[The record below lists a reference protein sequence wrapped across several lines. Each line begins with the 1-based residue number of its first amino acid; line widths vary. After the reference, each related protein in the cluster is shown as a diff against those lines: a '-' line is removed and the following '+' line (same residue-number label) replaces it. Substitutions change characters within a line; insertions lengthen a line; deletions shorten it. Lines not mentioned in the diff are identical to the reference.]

1 MFKHAHLKRS
11 RFQKLSKAFK
21 TSENMLRTIECI
33 QKQRRKQIQTDIKTY
48 PAAA

>member
-1 MFKHAHLKRS
+1 MFKHADLKRS
-11 RFQKLSKAFK
+11 RFQKLSKHL
-21 TSENMLRTIECI
+21 SENMLRTIECI